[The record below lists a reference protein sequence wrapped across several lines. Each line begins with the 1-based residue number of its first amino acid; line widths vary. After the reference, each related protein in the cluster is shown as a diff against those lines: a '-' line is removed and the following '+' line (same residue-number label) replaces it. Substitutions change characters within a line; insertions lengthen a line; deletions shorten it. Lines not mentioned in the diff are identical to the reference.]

1 MEAVKKSLHPLIVA
15 AAVSVTVFSAVGVA
29 ALTGVLPHSRG
40 SDAQPTPPALHESAV
55 ENAIAMPAAAPA
67 PEEKPAPAPVAKPK
81 PRPRHVARAVP
92 PRPAPAAEPTQVA
105 QAPVPV
111 EAPRPAPLPGLAG
124 VVESV
129 KQVEQKGDTTPIGPV
144 AGGIAGGVIGHQV
157 GSGNT
162 SKVMTVLG
170 AGAGILAGKVIEEKA
185 RATRHWEVTVRL
197 DNGGTQTVR
206 SDAEPSWHAGDRVRL
221 LDGKLQPA

>member
-1 MEAVKKSLHPLIVA
+1 
-15 AAVSVTVFSAVGVA
+15 
-29 ALTGVLPHSRG
+29 
-40 SDAQPTPPALHESAV
+40 
-55 ENAIAMPAAAPA
+55 
-67 PEEKPAPAPVAKPK
+67 
-81 PRPRHVARAVP
+81 
-92 PRPAPAAEPTQVA
+92 
-105 QAPVPV
+105 
-111 EAPRPAPLPGLAG
+111 